1 MNFDT
6 LRQKL
11 QTRPFFESL
20 EIEAL
25 LGQSEEEALPR
36 ISRWVNQGKLIQ
48 LRRGKY
54 LLPLQYQTLPANPF
68 YISNYLYRPSYV
80 SLYTSLQYYGCIPE
94 AVKTIQAVTTRQTAS
109 WETAIGHFQYFSIKP
124 ERFFGYTEIKFG
136 NGEQQRALI
145 ADLEKALIDVC
156 YFSIGEWNLNRWSEL
171 RLQQCELINLE
182 RLRDYTT
189 QMRSIKIERSI
200 NQLLKLLQRPELL

>member
-1 MNFDT
+1 MKFET

-11 QTRPFFESL
+11 QKRPFFESL
-20 EIEAL
+20 EIETL
-25 LGQSEEEALPR
+25 LGQSEQAALPR

-54 LLPLQYQTLPANPF
+54 LLPPQYQVLSANPF
-68 YISNYLYRPSYV
+68 YISNYLYCPSYV
-80 SLYTSLQYYGCIPE
+80 SLYTALQYYGCIPE
-94 AVKTIQAVTTRQTAS
+94 AVKVIQAVTTRQTAS
-109 WETAIGHFQYFSIKP
+109 WETAIGRFQYFSIKP

-156 YFSIGEWNLNRWSEL
+156 YFSPGEWNLNRWSEL
-171 RLQQCELINLE
+171 RLQHCELINLE
-182 RLRDYTT
+182 RLRDYSA
-189 QMRSIKIERSI
+189 QMKSIKIERSI
-200 NQLLKLLQRPELL
+200 DQLIELLRRQEFL